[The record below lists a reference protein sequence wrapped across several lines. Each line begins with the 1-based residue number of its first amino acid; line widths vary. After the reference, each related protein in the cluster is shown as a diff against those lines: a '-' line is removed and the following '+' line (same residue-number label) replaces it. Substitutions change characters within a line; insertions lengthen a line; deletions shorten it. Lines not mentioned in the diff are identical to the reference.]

1 MLKKICE
8 ALNAEKHNF
17 FFVLAQIENQERN
30 DENEVEVN
38 RLQPVICSSAS
49 EVDIYS

>member
-1 MLKKICE
+1 MLKKLCGV
-8 ALNAEKHNF
+8 LKAENIT

-38 RLQPVICSSAS
+38 RIQPVICSSAS